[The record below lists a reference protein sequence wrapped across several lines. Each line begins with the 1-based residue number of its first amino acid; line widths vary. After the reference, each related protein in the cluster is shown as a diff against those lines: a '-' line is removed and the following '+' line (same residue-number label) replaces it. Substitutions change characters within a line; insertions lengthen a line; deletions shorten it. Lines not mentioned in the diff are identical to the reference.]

1 MQTKGIEELK
11 IIVLEAEINFSNIN
25 KLAEALVLN
34 EKCNGCNAPAVAKQ
48 EVLIKKACRIV
59 SKTVSI
65 LVSASETLLSSSC
78 IIGEEKIKLAK
89 GIRRLVYDIK
99 VFLLVRSHILSSNIA
114 DRKVTCECNHHE
126 NIEILTDV
134 FISVVDIK

>member
-25 KLAEALVLN
+25 KLAESLVLN
-34 EKCNGCNAPAVAKQ
+34 EKCNGCNAPAVEKQ

-59 SKTVSI
+59 SKTISI

-78 IIGEEKIKLAK
+78 IIGEEKIKLAN
-89 GIRRLVYDIK
+89 GIRCLTYDIQ
-99 VFLLVRSHILSSNIA
+99 VFLLIRSHVLISNLA
-114 DRKVTCECNHHE
+114 DRKGICECNHHKD
-126 NIEILTDV
+126 IEILTDV
-134 FISVVDIK
+134 FVSVVDIK